1 LKSAAGAIQEG
12 AERSGRCAAR
22 RSGRGLCEPGLGSA
36 EATEQRAWPAAYGH
50 SGGPQPTEDCF
61 KSYTPNYRAL
71 QIHARDPVGVAV
83 SALSLGSWQRTADP
97 SCRSQWQRG
106 VFTTAGKRGRHAVTP
121 LLTV

>member
-50 SGGPQPTEDCF
+50 WEGPQPTEDCF
-61 KSYTPNYRAL
+61 KWYTPNYRAL

-83 SALSLGSWQRTADP
+83 SALSLGLG
-97 SCRSQWQRG
+97 RG
-106 VFTTAGKRGRHAVTP
+106 LWIHHAHLNGNEAFSPPRARGGGTLWHRC
-121 LLTV
+121 